1 MTHEVT
7 TSAPAALIQY
17 AMEKGADIEK
27 LEQLYA
33 LQLRFEGNEARKAY
47 VAAMAR
53 FKKNPPEI
61 VKDKLVTFKTD
72 KGVTSYTHATLGEVC
87 EKIVAGLAEHGFSHR
102 WIPARLDGGMIEVSC
117 VITHELGHSEETTLS
132 AGLDQSGGKNNI
144 QAMVSTKTYLERH
157 TLLAATG
164 LATRDMDDDDGRGSE
179 PPPRAEVKPGVRM
192 PQARKDA
199 EAQGEGN
206 QSPEESG
213 TAAPAAAP
221 AASAPID
228 VTPATTGERAYLTKK
243 LASVDRTPAQACEAC
258 GIDSFDNLTKSGFE
272 AVKAYIVDLSR

>member
-53 FKKNPPEI
+53 FKKNPPTI
-61 VKDKLVTFKTD
+61 VKDKEVAYGTTR
-72 KGVTSYTHATLGEVC
+72 YMHATLGEVC

-102 WIPARLDGGMIEVSC
+102 WIPTRAEGGMVEVTC

-132 AGLDQSGGKNNI
+132 AGLDSSGGKNNI
-144 QAMVSTKTYLERH
+144 QAMISTKTYLERH
-157 TLLAATG
+157 SLLAATG
-164 LATRDMDDDDGRGSE
+164 LATKDMEDDDGRGSE

-243 LASVDRTPAQACEAC
+243 LAALDRTPAQACQAC
-258 GIDSFDNLTKSGFE
+258 GIDSFDNLTKSDFE
-272 AVKAYIVDLSR
+272 AVKAYIAGLG